1 MLKHLFVENDR
12 VGGGF
17 WRRGGETPLAVKW
30 EERIIEIRE
39 GSWSYIAGSIGK
51 IPGML
56 DFLTCVI
63 ENEAQFIFSSL
74 AFIFCWSNSLD
85 CYCFVGSHCHLVQ

>member
-1 MLKHLFVENDR
+1 MEDDNLYMYFLVLEGFLYIYLLKHLFVENDR

-56 DFLTCVI
+56 SDF
-63 ENEAQFIFSSL
+63 
-74 AFIFCWSNSLD
+74 
-85 CYCFVGSHCHLVQ
+85 